1 MMTIN
6 ANTKIAAIIKQHPDA
21 LDAIVS
27 ISPKFEKLRNPILRK
42 LIAGRASIAMASK
55 IGECSVNIF
64 FEKLKPLG
72 FEIDALTKPVAEE
85 KKKIPDF
92 ITSLKKE
99 QLVELDVRPVIASG
113 KDPLNIITEKVKAI
127 KPGQVLKIINSF
139 EPVPL
144 MLLLEKQGFAVYADV
159 INDNL
164 VETYFYKQ
172 TITGNNSLAQNSHAG
187 LRQAQSGQ
195 AQSGQEGWEETLQKF
210 RDKLQ
215 TIDVRPLEMP
225 LPMLTIL
232 EALENLPED
241 KALFVYHKRIPV
253 FLLPE
258 LAERKFDYR
267 IKEIMDGEVHLL
279 IFKA

>member
-1 MMTIN
+1 MKPIN
-6 ANTKIAAIIKQHPDA
+6 VNTKIATILKQHPDA
-21 LDAIVS
+21 LEAIVS

-42 LIAGRASIAMASK
+42 LMAGRASIAMASK
-55 IGECSVNIF
+55 IGGCSVNTF

-72 FEIDALTKPVAEE
+72 FEIDVSAMPVRGE
-85 KKKIPDF
+85 KKEVPDF
-92 ITSLKKE
+92 IASLKKE
-99 QLVELDVRPVIASG
+99 QVVELDVRPVIASG
-113 KDPLNIITEKVKAI
+113 KDPLNIITEKVKSI
-127 KPGQVLKIINSF
+127 KAGQVLKIINSF

-144 MLLLEKQGFAVYADV
+144 ILLLEKQGFVVYADV

-172 TITGNNSLAQNSHAG
+172 TITGNNSLERNSHATK
-187 LRQAQSGQ
+187 
-195 AQSGQEGWEETLQKF
+195 GWEEILQRF
-210 RDKLQ
+210 LDKLQ
-215 TIDVRPLEMP
+215 TIDVRHLEMP

-232 EALENLPED
+232 GALDKLPDD

-258 LAERKFDYR
+258 LTERKFDYR
-267 IKEIMDGEVHLL
+267 IKEISGGEVHLL

>member
-6 ANTKIAAIIKQHPDA
+6 NNTKIAAIIKQHPDA
-21 LDAIVS
+21 LEAIVS

-42 LIAGRASIAMASK
+42 LMAGRASIAMASK
-55 IGECSVNIF
+55 IGGCSVNTF

-72 FEIDALTKPVAEE
+72 FEIDALTMPVAEE
-85 KKKIPDF
+85 KKEVPDF

-99 QLVELDVRPVIASG
+99 QVVELDVRPVIASG
-113 KDPLNIITEKVKAI
+113 TDPLNIITENVKTIKV
-127 KPGQVLKIINSF
+127 GQVLKIINSF

-144 MLLLEKQGFAVYADV
+144 MRLLEKQGFAVYADV

-172 TITGNNSLAQNSHAG
+172 TLTGNSLEQTINATK
-187 LRQAQSGQ
+187 
-195 AQSGQEGWEETLQKF
+195 GWEETLEKF
-210 RDKLQ
+210 LDKLQ
-215 TIDVRPLEMP
+215 TIDVRHLEMP

-232 EALENLPED
+232 EALENLPAD

-267 IKEIMDGEVHLL
+267 IREISDGEVHLL

>member
-6 ANTKIAAIIKQHPDA
+6 ANTKIAAILKQHPDA

-42 LIAGRASIAMASK
+42 LMAGRASVAMASK
-55 IGECSVNIF
+55 ICGCSVNTF

-72 FEIDALTKPVAEE
+72 FEIDALTMPVAED
-85 KKKIPDF
+85 KKEVPDF
-92 ITSLKKE
+92 MTSLKKE
-99 QLVELDVRPVIASG
+99 QVVELDVRPVIASG
-113 KDPLNIITEKVKAI
+113 KDPLNIITEKVKTI
-127 KPGQVLKIINSF
+127 KTGQILKIINTF

-144 MLLLEKQGFAVYADV
+144 MLLLEKQGFVVYADV

-172 TITGNNSLAQNSHAG
+172 TITGNNSLAQNSDATK
-187 LRQAQSGQ
+187 
-195 AQSGQEGWEETLQKF
+195 GWEETLQKF
-210 RDKLQ
+210 RDKMQ
-215 TIDVRPLEMP
+215 TIDVRHLEMP

-232 EALENLPED
+232 EALENLPEN

-267 IKEIMDGEVHLL
+267 IKEISDGEVHLL